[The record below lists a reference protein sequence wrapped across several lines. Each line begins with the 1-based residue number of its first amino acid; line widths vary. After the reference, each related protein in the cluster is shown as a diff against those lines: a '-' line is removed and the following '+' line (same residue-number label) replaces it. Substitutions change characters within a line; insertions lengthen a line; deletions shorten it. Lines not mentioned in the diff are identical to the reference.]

1 MRCVFF
7 VKLKEQVKKVRNAV
21 LKGTVMTISRLALN
35 TMYETFFQED
45 DLSRNFAYISKL
57 PSDKV
62 QCTLKLKDD
71 MILAGLPFFFET
83 FNYLL
88 NQHIDYSKFNEFEG
102 KRIFKKDKTELHF
115 ELPFN
120 VVLTGERIAL
130 NLLQRCSSIATHTNT
145 FVQKTEGTNVQIL
158 DTRKTTPGH
167 RALEKYGVQVGGGKN
182 HRFGQVDSWMVKD
195 NHKSFFGGL
204 KEALNY
210 FENINSFYTPVIVE
224 IHSLDELKEGLEL
237 NIKHFMLDNFSPE
250 QIKEAIKIKRDGIT
264 YEVSGGI
271 SLDNLENYLI
281 EGVDAI
287 STGSITYNAP
297 HRDISLKYKRS

>member
-1 MRCVFF
+1 
-7 VKLKEQVKKVRNAV
+7 
-21 LKGTVMTISRLALN
+21 MTISRLALN
-35 TMYETFFQED
+35 TMYESFFQED
-45 DLSRNFAYISKL
+45 DLTRNFAYVSKL
-57 PSDKV
+57 PRDTV
-62 QCTLKLKDD
+62 QCSLKLKDD
-71 MILAGLPFFFET
+71 LILAGLPFFFET

-88 NQHIDYSKFNEFEG
+88 DNGIDYSHFMELEG
-102 KRIFKKDKTELHF
+102 KKFSKNQNEEIHF

-130 NLLQRCSSIATHTNT
+130 NLLQRCSSIATYTNK
-145 FVQKTEGTNVQIL
+145 FVEKAKKYNVEIL

-210 FENINSFYTPVIVE
+210 FDSINSFYTPVIVE
-224 IHSLDELKEGLEL
+224 IHSLEELKAGLEL
-237 NIKHFMLDNFSPE
+237 NIKHFMLDNFTPD
-250 QIKEAIKIKRDGIT
+250 QIKDAIKIKKEGIT

-271 SLDNLENYLI
+271 TLDSLDSFLI

-287 STGSITYNAP
+287 SAGSITYNAP
-297 HRDISLKYKRS
+297 HRDISLKYKR